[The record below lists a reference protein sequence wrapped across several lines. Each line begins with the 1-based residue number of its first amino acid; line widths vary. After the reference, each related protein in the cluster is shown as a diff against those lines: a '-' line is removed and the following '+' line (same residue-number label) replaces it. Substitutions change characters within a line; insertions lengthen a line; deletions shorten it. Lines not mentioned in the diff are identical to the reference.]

1 MIMRAKLS
9 LGSAVMATI
18 VLAIVASIHAQQAAP
33 TRTQAGT
40 PLTAQDFLDIQQ
52 LVARYAYAMDSGAD
66 NGFAYADLFTLD
78 GEFVSP
84 TGTIKGREALAAAGR
99 SGFVNGHKPANG
111 VSHFIVNNVVT
122 PSAEG
127 ATGKQYVVLVNIGED
142 DKPGGSFSDV
152 GGHYED
158 VYVKT
163 SQGWKFKR
171 REFVSMKFERRPPA
185 GNAAR

>member
-1 MIMRAKLS
+1 MTAKLS
-9 LGSAVMATI
+9 LGSAVIALSAFAL
-18 VLAIVASIHAQQAAP
+18 VVAIHAQQTTLPRAQAA
-33 TRTQAGT
+33 RQ
-40 PLTAQDFLDIQQ
+40 LVAQDFLDIQQ

-66 NGFAYADLFTLD
+66 RGFAYADLFPPD

-84 TGTIKGREALAAAGR
+84 AGTIRGREALAEAGR
-99 SGFVNGHKPANG
+99 SGFVNGHKPASG

-158 VYVKT
+158 VYIRT
-163 SQGWKFKR
+163 AQGWKFKR
-171 REFVSMKFERRPPA
+171 REFVPMKFERRPAA
-185 GNAAR
+185 GNAGR